1 MNTRKNA
8 MAQSILLACALTVT
22 ACTGGASP
30 PQPPESASPSVEQ
43 SPSPTPSPSPTKPK
57 YQPATAKGPAK
68 NVPKPEMPKLAKE
81 HNEEGAIAF
90 VKYYFDVMNY
100 SLKTYSVD
108 DLIAITNRTCRICG
122 DNFIDPI
129 QSHAKKKYWQVDGEY
144 RTNVYG
150 VKLTSD
156 DEALVEFGTRTDEV
170 AVYSAPALEVAN
182 SPARKKEALGIATLQ
197 WDKAWMMSQVD
208 FSK

>member
-90 VKYYFDVMNY
+90 VKYYFDLMNY
-100 SLKTYSVD
+100 SLETYTTED
-108 DLIAITNRTCRICG
+108 IEEITMKNCRVCG
-122 DNFIDPI
+122 VNFIDHLNL
-129 QSHAKKKYWQVDGEY
+129 QAHRKYWQVDGQY
-144 RTNVYG
+144 NVKVHG
-150 VKLTSD
+150 VKINDKKEGLTSF
-156 DEALVEFGTRTDEV
+156 ALTINQAE
-170 AVYSAPALEVAN
+170 VYSGPGKLVTKGQAVDNPAQGVAIL
-182 SPARKKEALGIATLQ
+182 R
-197 WDKAWMMSQVD
+197 WDKKWQMFDMSFAD
-208 FSK
+208 